1 MEGYLG
7 TPHSQSCTSETG
19 KFTTYFFYQCENF
32 ETKLF
37 NLMETW
43 TILEQLDEGVGSLL
57 VRTQYRN
64 SWLYSSQEF
73 LPWFGFSFV
82 YADFGS
88 YITSYCMCKQQTED
102 FSIKIIKK
110 QYWVGTYKGNF
121 IIFFWLLSLPGS
133 VFGDRRHSHK
143 INADLDVKCWI
154 IFVWKENRLR
164 NTLYCTEYT
173 LMGTE
178 KCH

>member
-88 YITSYCMCKQQTED
+88 YITSYCMCKQQKED

-110 QYWVGTYKGNF
+110 QYWVHIKEILSY
-121 IIFFWLLSLPGS
+121 FFGCCVTTWIRFRIQETKPQNKCGS
-133 VFGDRRHSHK
+133 GCEML
-143 INADLDVKCWI
+143 NNLCVKR
-154 IFVWKENRLR
+154 KP
-164 NTLYCTEYT
+164 TT
-173 LMGTE
+173 
-178 KCH
+178 